1 MKVAEAIEILV
12 STYGDLDA
20 VARGLQVDSAELYAL
35 KPEQDTAEAVAVSC
49 LKKYNPEPAKAPVKE
64 SK

>member
-20 VARGLQVDSAELYAL
+20 VARGLQVDSVELYAL
-35 KPEQDTAEAVAVSC
+35 NPEQDTAEAVAVSF
-49 LKKYNPEPAKAPVKE
+49 LKKYNAEPVKAPVKE